1 MCVKIAGSQR
11 EAAASSWQI
20 PLCSAEC
27 NKRTNAS
34 RGRRASSSSSS
45 APTSESPNVRG
56 QSSRPE
62 SSVGSVQR
70 VWTSSGARGGRQ
82 QAPDTPKMI
91 QCPKSH
97 QVYKTR
103 ARGRPRGGPR
113 ANNYKGSV
121 TWTSLTLTLTGNIE
135 ERGVRTLDVAGDV
148 TGANAGLEC
157 GADRPN
163 PSECGAD
170 RGCPSVL
177 AAATSERMTGSG
189 RQSLVDARH
198 IGHFIDSA
206 GLALRRSLR
215 QSWQS
220 GWPHCGATGWTSVS
234 KQIGQASSTFSMPP
248 MPSETLLCRERA
260 ISSVRRRAGAMSSA
274 TMRSGGAG
282 RH

>member
-1 MCVKIAGSQR
+1 MYRLQMKLLASQALADWDADVSSQFPAADSARAG
-11 EAAASSWQI
+11 A
-20 PLCSAEC
+20 
-27 NKRTNAS
+27 
-34 RGRRASSSSSS
+34 S
-45 APTSESPNVRG
+45 AP
-56 QSSRPE
+56 
-62 SSVGSVQR
+62 
-70 VWTSSGARGGRQ
+70 
-82 QAPDTPKMI
+82 
-91 QCPKSH
+91 
-97 QVYKTR
+97 R
-103 ARGRPRGGPR
+103 A
-113 ANNYKGSV
+113 AY
-121 TWTSLTLTLTGNIE
+121 L
-135 ERGVRTLDVAGDV
+135 
-148 TGANAGLEC
+148 
-157 GADRPN
+157 
-163 PSECGAD
+163 
-170 RGCPSVL
+170 
-177 AAATSERMTGSG
+177 

>member
-1 MCVKIAGSQR
+1 MFGWGAQFFGSAR
-11 EAAASSWQI
+11 
-20 PLCSAEC
+20 PKL
-27 NKRTNAS
+27 
-34 RGRRASSSSSS
+34 RASGPETSGQRTRNFGHSRPAESSG
-45 APTSESPNVRG
+45 AAV
-56 QSSRPE
+56 QSRPE
-62 SSVGSVQR
+62 ISVGSACLDER
-70 VWTSSGARGGRQ
+70 RSPGR
-82 QAPDTPKMI
+82 APDTPKMI

-97 QVYKTR
+97 QVYKR

-113 ANNYKGSV
+113 ANNYKGSL

-135 ERGVRTLDVAGDV
+135 ERGVRTLDVAGDF
-148 TGANAGLEC
+148 TGENAGLEC
-157 GADRPN
+157 GADRPR

-170 RGCPSVL
+170 RRCPSVL